1 MTPPLATHDWE
12 AVLPRLADAAGTL
25 RSTADWPKEQ
35 LRWLSAAGVLGWVVP
50 REYGG
55 SEVSARTL
63 MAGYDR
69 LATAC
74 LVTTFVLTQ
83 RNGACQ
89 RIAAAEENEAVRR
102 ELLPPLA
109 RGELFATVGVSHLT
123 TSRQHLGRPAV
134 TIRESAGDLVLT
146 GEVPW
151 VTGAPHADFI
161 VTGGTC
167 WDGRQMLAALPCDA
181 RGVRCGPPAE
191 LLALSASCTAGV
203 RLEEV
208 RIPARYRLAGPVDGV
223 MRRGAGGGTGSAATS
238 ALAIGLSERAIALL
252 EAESAGRPELR
263 DIAGPLRSELT
274 ELRADLLD
282 GAEPEAGVRPPCT
295 PERLRERANSLVLRS
310 TQAALAASKGAGFVQ
325 GHPAERAVREALFFL
340 VWSCPQPVVAAALRQ
355 FACLAD

>member
-1 MTPPLATHDWE
+1 MTQPQTANSWE
-12 AVLPRLADAAGTL
+12 IVLPRLAKAAGAL
-25 RSTADWPKEQ
+25 RSTADWPAEQ
-35 LRWLSAAGVLGWVVP
+35 FLWLSEAGVLGWVIP
-50 REYGG
+50 QEFGG
-55 SEVSARTL
+55 SGVSAREL

-89 RIAAAEENEAVRR
+89 RIAAAEEHEAIRL

-109 RGELFATVGVSHLT
+109 RGELFATVGISHLT
-123 TSRQHLGRPAV
+123 TSRQHLERPAV
-134 TIRESAGDLVLT
+134 TIRESAGELILA

-151 VTGAPHADFI
+151 VTGASHADI
-161 VTGGTC
+161 VVTGGTC
-167 WDGRQMLAALPCDA
+167 VDGRQMLVALPCDA

-191 LLALSASCTAGV
+191 LLALSASCTSSLT
-203 RLEEV
+203 LEEV
-208 RIPARYRLAGPVDGV
+208 RIPASYRLAGPVDGV
-223 MRRGAGGGTGSAATS
+223 MRRGSGGAAGSTATS

-252 EAESAGRPELR
+252 EGEAVRRPELC
-263 DIAGPLRSELT
+263 DIAGPLRSELM

-282 GAEPEAGVRPPCT
+282 SAEPTVGDGRTCT

-355 FACLAD
+355 FACLQE

>member
-1 MTPPLATHDWE
+1 MTQILSTRNWE
-12 AVLPRLADAAGTL
+12 KVLPRLADAAGDL

-35 LRWLSAAGVLGWVVP
+35 FRWLSAAGVLGWVVP
-50 REYGG
+50 REFGG
-55 SEVSARTL
+55 SEVSARELT
-63 MAGYDR
+63 AGYDR
-69 LATAC
+69 LAAAC

-89 RIAAAEENEAVRR
+89 RIAAAEENEAIRQ
-102 ELLPPLA
+102 ELLPSLA
-109 RGELFATVGVSHLT
+109 RGELFATVGISHLT

-134 TIRESAGDLVLT
+134 TIRESAGELVLT

-167 WDGRQMLAALPCDA
+167 GDGRQMLVALPCEA
-181 RGVRCGPPAE
+181 RGVRCGPPVE

-203 RLEEV
+203 TLEEV
-208 RIPARYRLAGPVDGV
+208 RIPARYRLAGPVEGV
-223 MRRGAGGGTGSAATS
+223 MRRGAGGGTGSVATS
-238 ALAIGLSERAIALL
+238 ALAVGLSERAIALL
-252 EAESAGRPELR
+252 EGEAAKRPELR

-282 GAEPEAGVRPPCT
+282 NAEPTAEAGRTCP

-355 FACLAD
+355 FACLAE